1 MSPFQFV
8 IAYLIDLAV
17 GDPRWFPHPVRFF
30 GRIIQGL
37 EKVLRRPSNNP
48 VWEKAA
54 GILLAVGLPGAVFAL
69 SYALLNVWLSACP
82 WLQSL
87 TTILLAY
94 TTLATRS
101 LHQEAARVV
110 AALEAGRVPE
120 ARKWLSWIVG
130 RDTENLDREGMLR
143 ATLETVAE
151 NLSDGVIAPLFYLL
165 IGGVPLALAFK
176 AASTLDSMVGYK
188 NDRYRHFGWAS
199 ARLDDLWNYVP
210 ARLTAWLIELVSLI
224 RGWDW
229 RATRRIRLRDGRKY
243 PSPNAGLPQAALA
256 GALRIRLGGPVSYG
270 GVRSAKPFLGDD
282 DSEVTLTEYT
292 QTIFILY
299 AASAIMAGFV
309 LAVRIM
315 ADYLIR

>member
-1 MSPFQFV
+1 VSAFQFAV
-8 IAYLIDLAV
+8 AYLLDLAL
-17 GDPRWFPHPVRFF
+17 GDPRWFPHPVRMF
-30 GRIIQGL
+30 GQAIRVL
-37 EKVLRRPSNNP
+37 EKILRRPSAQP
-48 VWEKAA
+48 LWEKIA
-54 GILLAVGLPGAVFAL
+54 GVLLAVGLPGAVFVL
-69 SYALLNVWLSACP
+69 GYALLNSWLRDFPLIQTLA
-82 WLQSL
+82 
-87 TTILLAY
+87 TIFLAY

-110 AALEAGRVPE
+110 SALEAGRVPE
-120 ARKWLSWIVG
+120 ARRWLSRIVG

-165 IGGVPLALAFK
+165 LGGVPLALAFK

-210 ARLTAWLIELVSLI
+210 ARLTAWLIELVALI

-229 RATRRIRLRDGRKY
+229 RAARRIRLRDGRKY

-270 GVRSAKPFLGDD
+270 GVRSIKPFLGDD
-282 DSEVTLTEYT
+282 GAEVTLSEYR

-309 LAVRIM
+309 VAGRLLLTYSR
-315 ADYLIR
+315 